1 MNSFPIE
8 KKIVTPELFLNLK
21 KMRSTQ
27 KVVFTN
33 GCFDI
38 LHLGHI
44 QYLLQARELGDCLV
58 VGLNTDLSVKK
69 LKGENR
75 PINGEFARAML
86 LAALQFVDY
95 VILFDEDTPLQLITT
110 IVPDILVK
118 GSDYAVENIVGADI
132 VIANGGEVCTIDFV
146 EGYST
151 SNIIN
156 QINN

>member
-132 VIANGGEVCTIDFV
+132 VIAHGGEVRTINFV
-146 EGYST
+146 EGYSS

-156 QINN
+156 QLNN